1 MRDQRSLGDHS
12 RYQIRV
18 RGILDA
24 NWSDWFDGFAILP
37 LECGDTLLSGHVVDQ
52 SALHGLLNKI
62 RDIGLPL
69 ISLKCLGATDVTGF
83 RVSHK
88 VQTETET

>member
-1 MRDQRSLGDHS
+1 MREKRSLGDHS

-52 SALHGLLNKI
+52 SALHGLINKI

-69 ISLKCLGATDVTGF
+69 ISLNCLDATDVTGF
-83 RVSHK
+83 GVRHK
-88 VQTETET
+88 AQIETEA